1 VKSAPADGA
10 QCGVASSVAGAG
22 QHRHKLV
29 ATQPG
34 HGVLAPHTGFQALG
48 HLALAAIGVRVVS
61 MRRASGKPIAP
72 GDDTVLEGGD
82 TLVISG
88 KAPALAL
95 AEDKLLSG

>member
-1 VKSAPADGA
+1 MSSDSA
-10 QCGVASSVAGAG
+10 
-22 QHRHKLV
+22 
-29 ATQPG
+29 
-34 HGVLAPHTGFQALG
+34 
-48 HLALAAIGVRVVS
+48 S
-61 MRRASGKPIAP
+61 MRRASGKPVAP